1 MFRAAGPS
9 TRRDVRRAGLARD
22 DNNECTRGNALQRR
36 CRSQKGRD
44 PSTAH
49 SDSQSESKCSAQ
61 DDKKLRDTPTV
72 CSELQVPRLGATCVA
87 QASLGM
93 TATNQ

>member
-1 MFRAAGPS
+1 MAEMP
-9 TRRDVRRAGLARD
+9 
-22 DNNECTRGNALQRR
+22 RGGIADGMQDR
-36 CRSQKGRD
+36 G